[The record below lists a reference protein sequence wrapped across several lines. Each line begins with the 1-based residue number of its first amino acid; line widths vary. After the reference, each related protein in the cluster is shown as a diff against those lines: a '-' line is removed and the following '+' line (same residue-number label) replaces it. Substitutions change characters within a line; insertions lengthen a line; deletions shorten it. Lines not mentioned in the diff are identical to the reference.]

1 MDVIMTWVNMLFTF
15 IWGVCVLVFAGV
27 DESLVSKERLIF
39 SFVLWLYFLSNFIA
53 LKRKITKEG

>member
-1 MDVIMTWVNMLFTF
+1 MTWVNMLFTF